1 MAKEE
6 ERRDGLFFDSLT
18 YFLVGLSVALIYSFA
33 DNDHFMFYKVFRE
46 AGIHVD
52 FPHYYTRQLV
62 VFWGFVAS
70 FTFMFVGVFNKKIC
84 TFVGWLVPLSYLY
97 IISKVTEYGSVKF
110 GTGMLRAIAVTS
122 IVSHIFQTCFVF
134 QIFEETEGLFQ
145 RLLSF
150 VGGYFLGYPVVTR
163 LLLRRVL
170 VDGMMDS
177 ASIGD
182 DLFHFC
188 TTLFFITFTMAACL
202 TYLFYGMTGGMNT
215 HYWLPAFSPSMG
227 DKISLGTCVYLWI
240 LNPVCISILPQTLME
255 QSEYHNHVF
264 IQRVTFAIALLA
276 IPSVVGSM
284 DVSMRCI
291 LTLWKKRTLRY
302 LEGLKAAIMVS
313 EELNEMVEEDGR
325 EESPLSIV
333 YNSSDI
339 KVPSHIDTWS
349 SINCDSFSD
358 WEHRDVETRDSILS
372 AILILDLLIKLE
384 NTLELGLVEDILK
397 LYCSSKTKDPLVT
410 CTVLL
415 TDNKQVLLTVLSRSM
430 GMSKGLLTQVEK
442 IPNCYN
448 GGFGDSTK
456 RCCFKKGVCKG
467 TSLAGTTSN
476 EGTENKTCDCCC
488 PVSIAEIR
496 DFVRESVSSTEDS
509 ICTMVTRI
517 NADTILSSMEASDLT
532 LDSAKVCVAV
542 LKAYYQSC
550 IWLLI
555 SILCIEEAILL
566 AVWFCKLCEL
576 CKNICKIIDEKT
588 PKCQCINKSKEGT
601 AVTIKTCSVTT
612 LENFDDCDCL
622 CIVSYY
628 GIRTSVETIMTRLHC
643 LRTELV
649 TRANTT
655 CTFQKVETS
664 DLASEAY
671 LLDSIKAAIILFFGL
686 DSVYKFIVETFKD
699 ACWCCH
705 KDKDPLYPAILSCLL
720 VCYRLCSRLFRDASE
735 GTKILED
742 ALLWYK
748 CIFAAKKSSIA
759 NVPTKNVENK
769 VEEVKGD
776 KEVKTED
783 CEGGAVAK
791 TRNLKLTI
799 TSFETFV
806 KSAQTSLSYFY
817 RTNNR
822 DGEGYAVYYAINVD
836 KTKKAVKYLS
846 RLAMTDQKNYTLSS
860 KNLVLREGMSKS
872 GFSSGSCV
880 NIIEDKAK
888 LEDQK
893 KESPCKCFSSEGED
907 ICASC
912 EKGEQCNGC
921 KNCECKCKCP
931 ENEGCP
937 CGKTQDKSCKD
948 NVFTRLSQIIECK
961 CGTEEKEK
969 KCSNCFNKL
978 CSSLSNLT
986 NKISEVSGS
995 KKEEEKKECEH
1006 PGKCGGICCQTRRF
1020 SHFLKTYVIS
1030 VFRDIYKELNCK
1042 EIKCK
1047 CCPCCKK
1054 NGELFKCKCQCK
1066 EDKKE
1071 KECGCKCNC
1080 SDTEGCSSEGA
1091 ECKCEC
1097 RCELCWKNFFR
1108 CFVICGLKC
1117 GDQCKSEGK
1126 GCCKCCCT
1134 KTGQEQCKC
1143 ENSHKDDGKCTHKC
1157 ENCLLCL
1164 YTTNM
1169 FFCSKCCSQ
1178 QSETECKKSA
1188 ISCKCTCGT
1197 GTDKCCCKEI
1207 AEDKKKEGELASLK
1221 LDCCCGDRLGCSI
1234 DKITCLLKCFETE
1247 LPGLYCLASKL
1258 DCQLFQFC
1266 EQLCSVL
1273 DTLEDVKFVLE
1284 KAIKIV
1290 ECRITKVKCMIKCY
1304 SAKFKSLKEQIESID
1319 KKDEMYPQVVDL
1331 VKKTGKFAV
1340 LVTSYSPEIEATYM
1354 KTDFHSELL
1363 KSTTQNL
1370 AEVAMRVED
1379 TSQLAASTGRSRV
1392 ALLADSKTV
1401 QVDAPNKSEKDN
1413 SSILKE
1419 YIFIVCRIIF
1429 LLLRFQI
1436 LDPNRLWLVK
1446 VFTVA
1451 FSILS
1456 AVYLNLFITELSSDL
1471 GKHTGYS
1478 INLILLCG
1486 VGTNFI
1492 YSWLFHLFDYVSIV
1506 YPFGNIVSKLETSNP
1521 SVDYGKSRY
1530 SMFISL
1536 ISSLRTEFNSIFGI
1550 FSDLDTTSSYSGIRQ
1565 NVYPFSTM
1573 SKSLISSFRGTL
1585 DFTPIL
1591 NGPNRSV
1598 SAIMDHISFTLL
1610 GCHSDDLLTK
1620 SSGYFGDLNREMLW
1634 HSWYANTVITDTT
1647 LFYYYLRRSIL
1658 FEMSEIARL
1667 RPVDKP
1673 FSRGFT
1679 NSRQLWKHF
1688 GKIQVDLSFNAS
1700 LKSPEIEIPR
1710 SRHQLNLLRERLY
1723 QEYRQKWLV
1732 YQLRATKS
1740 LVNVPLDEHSSTED
1754 LPFLYIK
1761 ELDTVHLTA
1770 NSLDKLDKKYSDV
1783 YRGTKINNCK
1793 VLKKEIKTWR
1803 SSKLGFCETLSD
1815 EGECKRAVNTAVKS
1829 LERFFD
1835 TCEDHKP
1842 VKDMIEYITSTDY
1855 YSTYTHGD
1863 SDLDTD
1869 HKMAL
1874 FDLTFHQDGLEN
1886 NYRIFKGFK
1895 NSISHTLDHQLE
1907 IAKRN
1912 KTTSL
1917 IPLGI
1922 YTLHYGLQISHNTLE
1937 QIEKGLALEFKVLEK
1952 DECEELGM
1960 GAYLAVSQGSV
1971 HPPKFLHATY
1981 KSDGDIKKKIA
1992 FVGKGIMFDAGGYNV
2007 KNATTMIHLMKL
2019 DMGGMAT
2026 VFGAAEAIA
2035 KLKPKHVEVHF
2046 ISATCENMVDAN
2058 SYRPGDIVTASNGKT
2073 IEVINTDC
2081 EGRMTLAD
2089 ALCYAESLGVDVVL
2103 DTATLTGAQIVA
2115 LGGDNVQQDENG
2127 YFYNSDDG
2135 QVNLTEDWYPDPEGI
2150 YRKFTHTP
2158 KGGSI
2163 KEILHK
2169 GSALSGINLSSH
2181 TSVSVYYWT
2190 LDTDYSQPLL
2200 IQLGEGINEYYIRS
2214 NDDNWTKYHDSN
2226 SLQKDLDKQNCTRNR
2241 AHIVLI
2247 SDKSDGYQCPGC
2259 DTQKINV
2266 LTSSPSGYNSHRH
2279 SIGYSSSI
2287 SVTTFKDD
2295 KNGQVGLPPVKDAQ
2309 YVIVYRRKSGDTN
2322 PLLIYYKQ
2330 DEEKWF
2336 RRNTS
2341 DGNTWSEVSKDKK
2354 PTNPNE
2360 DTDGKI
2366 KDLLQ
2371 LSEYHPQIT
2380 LDLSTSATNYS
2391 DSNTGIHITVRSSPV
2406 EGGYSEFEHSLFGG
2420 LFTVKSVMH
2429 GTTPLTGITSDGQL
2443 DSVTAYYYGDHP
2455 SEEKRLLLVELRS
2468 RGGIKYQYFHRET
2481 KDAKD
2486 WKEYSISDQE
2496 STRLQGKY
2504 LKTELDKLKKVQF
2517 PSGKSTLRKVL
2528 EGCGETGAAGGVGA
2542 EAYNFF
2548 FNPDKS
2554 ATRQIIRLL
2563 TRLL

>member
-62 VFWGFVAS
+62 VFWGFIAS
-70 FTFMFVGVFNKKIC
+70 FTFMFVGVFNRKIC
-84 TFVGWLVPLSYLY
+84 TFVGWLMPLSYLY
-97 IISKVTEYGSVKF
+97 ITSKVTEYGNVKF
-110 GTGMLRAIAVTS
+110 GTGMLRAIALTS

-134 QIFEETEGLFQ
+134 QIFEETENLFQ

-170 VDGMMDS
+170 IDGMMDS
-177 ASIGD
+177 SSIGD

-202 TYLFYGMTGGMNT
+202 TYFFYGMTGGMDT

-264 IQRVTFAIALLA
+264 IQRVSFAIALLA
-276 IPSVVGSM
+276 IPSIMGSM

-349 SINCDSFSD
+349 SITCDSFSD
-358 WEHRDVETRDSILS
+358 WERRDVETRDSILS
-372 AILILDLLIKLE
+372 AIMILELLIKLE
-384 NTLELGLVEDILK
+384 NTLALGLVEDILK
-397 LYCSSKTKDPLVT
+397 LYCSSKTKDPLAT

-415 TDNKQVLLTVLSRSM
+415 TDNKQVLLTVLSRSL

-448 GGFGDSTK
+448 GGFGGGTK
-456 RCCFKKGVCKG
+456 RCCFKKDVSSTC
-467 TSLAGTTSN
+467 TV
-476 EGTENKTCDCCC
+476 EGAPAKDQTCDCCC

-496 DFVRESVSSTEDS
+496 TFVRESVSSTEDS

-517 NADTILSSMEASDLT
+517 NADATLLSMEASDLT

-566 AVWFCKLCEL
+566 AIWFCRLCGLYKTICE
-576 CKNICKIIDEKT
+576 NIDKIKT
-588 PKCQCINKSKEGT
+588 CGCIKSTENT

-655 CTFQKVETS
+655 CIFQKVETS

-671 LLDSIKAAIILFFGL
+671 LLDSIKVAVILLSGL
-686 DSVYKFIVETFKD
+686 DSVYKFLVDTFKGT
-699 ACWCCH
+699 CGCH
-705 KDKDPLYPAILSCLL
+705 YKDKDPLYPAVLSCLL

-742 ALLWYK
+742 TLLWYR
-748 CIFAAKKSSIA
+748 CIFTAKKSSIV
-759 NVPTKNVENK
+759 NVYKEDEKKK
-769 VEEVKGD
+769 VKEDD
-776 KEVKTED
+776 KECKTEE
-783 CEGGAVAK
+783 CKEAGK
-791 TRNLKLTI
+791 PSKNLRLTI
-799 TSFETFV
+799 SSYKSFIDSTR
-806 KSAQTSLSYFY
+806 TSLSYFY
-817 RTNNR
+817 RIHTE
-822 DGEGYAVYYAINVD
+822 DGDDYAVYYALNVD
-836 KTKKAVKYLS
+836 KAGKVIDYLS
-846 RLAMTDQKNYTLSS
+846 KLAMTDKENYSLKSGAHFIRKGESGSSESAFASKSCVKMNLKNPVLESPKENQKPHCKCCSS
-860 KNLVLREGMSKS
+860 KDDGI
-872 GFSSGSCV
+872 C
-880 NIIEDKAK
+880 DK
-888 LEDQK
+888 
-893 KESPCKCFSSEGED
+893 
-907 ICASC
+907 C
-912 EKGEQCNGC
+912 EKGEGCNEC
-921 KNCECKCKCP
+921 DKCECKCECPNNPKC
-931 ENEGCP
+931 ECSKKESTSEACE
-937 CGKTQDKSCKD
+937 S
-948 NVFTRLSQIIECK
+948 VFSRLSKIIECK
-961 CGTEEKEK
+961 CSCEKEK
-969 KCSNCFNKL
+969 RKACGCFNKL
-978 CSSLSNLT
+978 CTSLSDLSKKMET
-986 NKISEVSGS
+986 ITKKPEEK
-995 KKEEEKKECEH
+995 KKEEKCEH
-1006 PGKCGGICCQTRRF
+1006 QEKCGGKCFQTKRF
-1020 SHFLKTYVIS
+1020 TNFLTAYVSKLGSTSCSCEDNRPRSRCPGKDLCLLDGSACGIS
-1030 VFRDIYKELNCK
+1030 FVLKEWFANYYCNCIYAKGSGSTSWSFIIPGASFWSFFGSFLEGGFNFFGSISLGGEDPGLCKCLVKVLKDVYKELKCS

-1047 CCPCCKK
+1047 CCPCCIK
-1054 NGELFKCKCQCK
+1054 NEAPKCQCK
-1066 EDKKE
+1066 CEGE
-1071 KECGCKCNC
+1071 KEEKKCKCDCKCSENC
-1080 SDTEGCSSEGA
+1080 TQD

-1097 RCELCWKNFFR
+1097 TCEICWKNLFR
-1108 CFVICGLKC
+1108 CYVICGLKC
-1117 GDQCKSEGK
+1117 KDGGCEGCKPEGE
-1126 GCCKCCCT
+1126 GCCKCCCIKT
-1134 KTGQEQCKC
+1134 KQEDCKC
-1143 ENSHKDDGKCTHKC
+1143 KNNTKDDHKNCTHKC

-1178 QSETECKKSA
+1178 QSESECQPIA
-1188 ISCKCTCGT
+1188 ISCKCDCKEGE
-1197 GTDKCCCKEI
+1197 GGKCCCKDVS
-1207 AEDKKKEGELASLK
+1207 AEEKKEEDDKTCLK

-1234 DKITCLLKCFETE
+1234 DKITCLLKCLKEE
-1247 LPGLYCLASKL
+1247 LPTLYCLTSKL

-1273 DTLEDVKFVLE
+1273 DTLEDVKEVLT
-1284 KAIKIV
+1284 KAIDIV
-1290 ECRITKVKCMIKCY
+1290 ECRITKVKCMISCY
-1304 SAKFKSLKEQIESID
+1304 RAKFKSLEEQIKSID
-1319 KKDEMYPQVVDL
+1319 KKDETYPQVVDL

-1354 KTDFHSELL
+1354 KTDFHGDLL

-1419 YIFIVCRIIF
+1419 YLFIVCRIIF

-1446 VFTVA
+1446 VLTVA

-1456 AVYLNLFITELSSDL
+1456 AVYLNLLITELSSDL
-1471 GKHTGYS
+1471 DKYTGYL
-1478 INLILLCG
+1478 INLMLLCG

-1536 ISSLRTEFNSIFGI
+1536 ISSLKTEFNSIFGI

-1658 FEMSEIARL
+1658 FEMSEIVRL

-1688 GKIQVDLSFNAS
+1688 GKIQVDLSFSAS

-1740 LVNVPLDEHSSTED
+1740 LVSVPLDEHSSTED

-1761 ELDTVHLTA
+1761 ELDTVQLTT
-1770 NSLDKLDKKYSDV
+1770 NSLEKLDKKYSDV

-1793 VLKKEIKTWR
+1793 ILKKEIKTWR

-1829 LERFFD
+1829 LEGFFD

-1937 QIEKGLALEFKVLEK
+1937 QIEKG
-1952 DECEELGM
+1952 
-1960 GAYLAVSQGSV
+1960 
-1971 HPPKFLHATY
+1971 T
-1981 KSDGDIKKKIA
+1981 
-1992 FVGKGIMFDAGGYNV
+1992 FVK
-2007 KNATTMIHLMKL
+2007 
-2019 DMGGMAT
+2019 
-2026 VFGAAEAIA
+2026 
-2035 KLKPKHVEVHF
+2035 
-2046 ISATCENMVDAN
+2046 
-2058 SYRPGDIVTASNGKT
+2058 
-2073 IEVINTDC
+2073 
-2081 EGRMTLAD
+2081 
-2089 ALCYAESLGVDVVL
+2089 
-2103 DTATLTGAQIVA
+2103 
-2115 LGGDNVQQDENG
+2115 
-2127 YFYNSDDG
+2127 
-2135 QVNLTEDWYPDPEGI
+2135 
-2150 YRKFTHTP
+2150 
-2158 KGGSI
+2158 
-2163 KEILHK
+2163 
-2169 GSALSGINLSSH
+2169 
-2181 TSVSVYYWT
+2181 
-2190 LDTDYSQPLL
+2190 
-2200 IQLGEGINEYYIRS
+2200 
-2214 NDDNWTKYHDSN
+2214 
-2226 SLQKDLDKQNCTRNR
+2226 
-2241 AHIVLI
+2241 
-2247 SDKSDGYQCPGC
+2247 
-2259 DTQKINV
+2259 
-2266 LTSSPSGYNSHRH
+2266 
-2279 SIGYSSSI
+2279 
-2287 SVTTFKDD
+2287 
-2295 KNGQVGLPPVKDAQ
+2295 
-2309 YVIVYRRKSGDTN
+2309 
-2322 PLLIYYKQ
+2322 
-2330 DEEKWF
+2330 
-2336 RRNTS
+2336 
-2341 DGNTWSEVSKDKK
+2341 
-2354 PTNPNE
+2354 
-2360 DTDGKI
+2360 
-2366 KDLLQ
+2366 
-2371 LSEYHPQIT
+2371 
-2380 LDLSTSATNYS
+2380 
-2391 DSNTGIHITVRSSPV
+2391 
-2406 EGGYSEFEHSLFGG
+2406 
-2420 LFTVKSVMH
+2420 
-2429 GTTPLTGITSDGQL
+2429 
-2443 DSVTAYYYGDHP
+2443 
-2455 SEEKRLLLVELRS
+2455 
-2468 RGGIKYQYFHRET
+2468 
-2481 KDAKD
+2481 
-2486 WKEYSISDQE
+2486 
-2496 STRLQGKY
+2496 
-2504 LKTELDKLKKVQF
+2504 
-2517 PSGKSTLRKVL
+2517 
-2528 EGCGETGAAGGVGA
+2528 
-2542 EAYNFF
+2542 
-2548 FNPDKS
+2548 
-2554 ATRQIIRLL
+2554 
-2563 TRLL
+2563 

>member
-6 ERRDGLFFDSLT
+6 EKKDGLLFNSLT
-18 YFLVGLSVALIYSFA
+18 YFLVGLSVPLIYSFA

-52 FPHYYTRQLV
+52 FPHYYLRQLIA
-62 VFWGFVAS
+62 FWGFIAS
-70 FTFMFVGVFNKKIC
+70 FTFMFFGVFNKKIC

-97 IISKVTEYGSVKF
+97 ITSKVTEYGSVKF
-110 GTGMLRAIAVTS
+110 GTSMLRAIAVTS
-122 IVSHIFQTCFVF
+122 IVSHTFQTCFVF
-134 QIFEETEGLFQ
+134 QIFEDNEGLCQ
-145 RLLSF
+145 RILSF

-202 TYLFYGMTGGMNT
+202 NYLFYGMARGADT

-227 DKISLGTCVYLWI
+227 DKVNFGSCIYPWI

-264 IQRVTFAIALLA
+264 IQRVSFAIVLLA
-276 IPSVVGSM
+276 IPSVMGSM

-313 EELNEMVEEDGR
+313 EELNEMVKEDGR

-358 WEHRDVETRDSILS
+358 WERRDVETRDSILS

-397 LYCSSKTKDPLVT
+397 LYCSAKTRDPLAT

-415 TDNKQVLLTVLSRSM
+415 TDNKQVLLTVLSRSL

-448 GGFGDSTK
+448 GGFGMCKSE
-456 RCCFKKGVCKG
+456 RCCFKKTCDHKNGN
-467 TSLAGTTSN
+467 TTCTVENAS
-476 EGTENKTCDCCC
+476 EGAENKTCDCCC

-496 DFVRESVSSTEDS
+496 TFVRESVSSTEDS

-517 NADTILSSMEASDLT
+517 NTDTILSSMEASDLT

-566 AVWFCKLCEL
+566 AIWFCRLCEL
-576 CKNICKIIDEKT
+576 YKSICGNITGIN
-588 PKCQCINKSKEGT
+588 CQCINKSKEST

-622 CIVSYY
+622 CIISYY
-628 GIRTSVETIMTRLHC
+628 GIMASVEAIMTKLHC
-643 LRTELV
+643 LRAELV

-705 KDKDPLYPAILSCLL
+705 KDKAPLYPAVLSCLL

-748 CIFAAKKSSIA
+748 CIFAAKKSSIVD
-759 NVPTKNVENK
+759 VPKEENEVNKAEGCLKETK
-769 VEEVKGD
+769 
-776 KEVKTED
+776 
-783 CEGGAVAK
+783 
-791 TRNLKLTI
+791 NLKLTI

-806 KSAQTSLSYFY
+806 TSAQTSLSYFY
-817 RTNNR
+817 SLNST
-822 DGEGYAVYYAINVD
+822 DGEGYAVYYALDID
-836 KTKKAVKYLS
+836 KTNKAVNYLS
-846 RLAMTDQKNYTLSS
+846 RFKMSNHKNYGLASS
-860 KNLVLREGMSKS
+860 AGFHKDVKES
-872 GFSSGSCV
+872 GFMSRSSFCM
-880 NIIEDKAK
+880 NRHKAN

-893 KESPCKCFSSEGED
+893 KESSCKCCSSKDDG
-907 ICASC
+907 ICDHC
-912 EKGEQCNGC
+912 EKDESCNECKDCGC
-921 KNCECKCKCP
+921 KCECP
-931 ENEGCP
+931 ENNGCQCSKKEEP
-937 CGKTQDKSCKD
+937 CKD
-948 NVFTRLSQIIECK
+948 KNIFTRLSQIIECK
-961 CGTEEKEK
+961 CKCGEEGKKE
-969 KCSNCFNKL
+969 CSCFGKL
-978 CSSLSNLT
+978 CSSLSELST
-986 NKISEVSGS
+986 KIESVNKEPE
-995 KKEEEKKECEH
+995 KEKCSHDTEKCK
-1006 PGKCGGICCQTRRF
+1006 GICCQTRRF
-1020 SHFLKTYVIS
+1020 SDLLTCYIKELSENPTCSCESNTSPCWCCLDKSMCLSDDSLCGISFVLKGWFASYNCHCTYTTGFGPVQSRIEFFGLNLTSVLGWLFGGGINIGGSIS
-1030 VFRDIYKELNCK
+1030 LGGGDAGLCKCLVSLFRKIYKQL
-1042 EIKCK
+1042 KCTDTK
-1047 CCPCCKK
+1047 CICCPCCDKNKK
-1054 NGELFKCKCQCK
+1054 ICSCKCQEKKDEKECKCKCECK
-1066 EDKKE
+1066 CSGTG
-1071 KECGCKCNC
+1071 ECCTLDSADCKCNC
-1080 SDTEGCSSEGA
+1080 S
-1091 ECKCEC
+1091 C
-1097 RCELCWKNFFR
+1097 RICWRDLFR
-1108 CFVICGLKC
+1108 CYVICGLKC
-1117 GDQCKSEGK
+1117 GENCKPPEGD
-1126 GCCKCCCT
+1126 CCKCCCT
-1134 KTGQEQCKC
+1134 KIDQTKCEC
-1143 ENSHKDDGKCTHKC
+1143 ENSHKDEGNCVHKC
-1157 ENCLLCL
+1157 EKCLLCS

-1169 FFCSKCCSQ
+1169 FFCGECCKNSE
-1178 QSETECKKSA
+1178 SETKCQPSA
-1188 ISCKCTCGT
+1188 ISCKC
-1197 GTDKCCCKEI
+1197 DCKDDNCYCKVTE
-1207 AEDKKKEGELASLK
+1207 EKKKEELACLK
-1221 LDCCCGDRLGCSI
+1221 LNCCCGDRLGCSI
-1234 DKITCLLKCFETE
+1234 DKITCLLKCMEKE
-1247 LPGLYCLASKL
+1247 LPTLYCLASKL

-1266 EQLCSVL
+1266 EQLCGVL
-1273 DTLEDVKFVLE
+1273 NTLEDVKEVLT
-1284 KAIKIV
+1284 KAIDIV
-1290 ECRITKVKCMIKCY
+1290 ECRITKVKCMISCY
-1304 SAKFKSLKEQIESID
+1304 RAKFKSLTEEIESID
-1319 KKDEMYPQVVDL
+1319 KRDEMYPKVVDL

-1354 KTDFHSELL
+1354 KTDFHDQLL

-1370 AEVAMRVED
+1370 AEVAMRVKA

-1401 QVDAPNKSEKDN
+1401 QVDVPNKSEKDN

-1436 LDPNRLWLVK
+1436 VDPNRLWLVK
-1446 VFTVA
+1446 VLTVA

-1456 AVYLNLFITELSSDL
+1456 AVYLNLLITELSSDL
-1471 GKHTGYS
+1471 GKHTGYL
-1478 INLILLCG
+1478 INLMLLCG

-1536 ISSLRTEFNSIFGI
+1536 ISSLKTEFNSIFGI

-1573 SKSLISSFRGTL
+1573 PKSLISSFRGTL

-1620 SSGYFGDLNREMLW
+1620 SSDYFGDLNREMLW

-1658 FEMSEIARL
+1658 FEMSEIVRL

-1700 LKSPEIEIPR
+1700 LNSPEIEIPR

-1740 LVNVPLDEHSSTED
+1740 LVNVPLDEHSSSED

-1761 ELDTVHLTA
+1761 ELDTVQLTA
-1770 NSLDKLDKKYSDV
+1770 NSLEKLDKKYSDV
-1783 YRGTKINNCK
+1783 YRGTKINTCK
-1793 VLKKEIKTWR
+1793 ALKKEIKTWR

-1815 EGECKRAVNTAVKS
+1815 EDECKRAVNTAVKS
-1829 LERFFD
+1829 LEGFFD

-1922 YTLHYGLQISHNTLE
+1922 YTLHYGLQISQNTIK
-1937 QIEKGLALEFKVLEK
+1937 QI
-1952 DECEELGM
+1952 
-1960 GAYLAVSQGSV
+1960 Q
-1971 HPPKFLHATY
+1971 H
-1981 KSDGDIKKKIA
+1981 
-1992 FVGKGIMFDAGGYNV
+1992 
-2007 KNATTMIHLMKL
+2007 
-2019 DMGGMAT
+2019 
-2026 VFGAAEAIA
+2026 
-2035 KLKPKHVEVHF
+2035 
-2046 ISATCENMVDAN
+2046 
-2058 SYRPGDIVTASNGKT
+2058 
-2073 IEVINTDC
+2073 
-2081 EGRMTLAD
+2081 
-2089 ALCYAESLGVDVVL
+2089 
-2103 DTATLTGAQIVA
+2103 
-2115 LGGDNVQQDENG
+2115 
-2127 YFYNSDDG
+2127 
-2135 QVNLTEDWYPDPEGI
+2135 
-2150 YRKFTHTP
+2150 
-2158 KGGSI
+2158 
-2163 KEILHK
+2163 
-2169 GSALSGINLSSH
+2169 
-2181 TSVSVYYWT
+2181 
-2190 LDTDYSQPLL
+2190 
-2200 IQLGEGINEYYIRS
+2200 
-2214 NDDNWTKYHDSN
+2214 
-2226 SLQKDLDKQNCTRNR
+2226 
-2241 AHIVLI
+2241 
-2247 SDKSDGYQCPGC
+2247 
-2259 DTQKINV
+2259 
-2266 LTSSPSGYNSHRH
+2266 
-2279 SIGYSSSI
+2279 
-2287 SVTTFKDD
+2287 
-2295 KNGQVGLPPVKDAQ
+2295 
-2309 YVIVYRRKSGDTN
+2309 
-2322 PLLIYYKQ
+2322 
-2330 DEEKWF
+2330 
-2336 RRNTS
+2336 
-2341 DGNTWSEVSKDKK
+2341 
-2354 PTNPNE
+2354 
-2360 DTDGKI
+2360 
-2366 KDLLQ
+2366 
-2371 LSEYHPQIT
+2371 
-2380 LDLSTSATNYS
+2380 
-2391 DSNTGIHITVRSSPV
+2391 
-2406 EGGYSEFEHSLFGG
+2406 
-2420 LFTVKSVMH
+2420 
-2429 GTTPLTGITSDGQL
+2429 
-2443 DSVTAYYYGDHP
+2443 
-2455 SEEKRLLLVELRS
+2455 
-2468 RGGIKYQYFHRET
+2468 
-2481 KDAKD
+2481 
-2486 WKEYSISDQE
+2486 
-2496 STRLQGKY
+2496 
-2504 LKTELDKLKKVQF
+2504 
-2517 PSGKSTLRKVL
+2517 
-2528 EGCGETGAAGGVGA
+2528 
-2542 EAYNFF
+2542 
-2548 FNPDKS
+2548 
-2554 ATRQIIRLL
+2554 
-2563 TRLL
+2563 

>member
-6 ERRDGLFFDSLT
+6 ERRDSLFFDSLT

-84 TFVGWLVPLSYLY
+84 TFVGWLMPLSYLY
-97 IISKVTEYGSVKF
+97 ITSKVTEYGSVKF
-110 GTGMLRAIAVTS
+110 GTGMLRAIALTS

-134 QIFEETEGLFQ
+134 QIFEETEGLCQ
-145 RLLSF
+145 RILSF

-202 TYLFYGMTGGMNT
+202 TYLFYGMTGGMDT

-264 IQRVTFAIALLA
+264 IQRVSFAIALLA

-339 KVPSHIDTWS
+339 KVPSHIYTWS

-448 GGFGDSTK
+448 GGFGGDNSE
-456 RCCFKKGVCKG
+456 RCCFKKNVCESASTNTVSG
-467 TSLAGTTSN
+467 DTSAKD
-476 EGTENKTCDCCC
+476 KTCDCCC
-488 PVSIAEIR
+488 PVSISEIR
-496 DFVRESVSSTEDS
+496 TFVTESVTSTEES
-509 ICTMVTRI
+509 ICTMVAKI
-517 NADTILSSMEASDLT
+517 NADAILSSMEASDLT

-566 AVWFCKLCEL
+566 AIWFCRLCEL
-576 CKNICKIIDEKT
+576 YKGICESIDKIKT
-588 PKCQCINKSKEGT
+588 CGCISKSTENT

-622 CIVSYY
+622 CIISHY
-628 GIRTSVETIMTRLHC
+628 GIKAVTEAIITRLHC

-649 TRANTT
+649 TRSNTT

-671 LLDSIKAAIILFFGL
+671 LLDSIKAAIILLSGL
-686 DSVYKFIVETFKD
+686 DSVYKFIVDTFKG
-699 ACWCCH
+699 ACWCCR
-705 KDKDPLYPAILSCLL
+705 KDKAPLYPAVLSCLL

-742 ALLWYK
+742 TLLWYK
-748 CIFAAKKSSIA
+748 CIFMAKKDMSDSTKCIVD
-759 NVPTKNVENK
+759 VPKKENEVNKAEGCLKETK
-769 VEEVKGD
+769 
-776 KEVKTED
+776 
-783 CEGGAVAK
+783 
-791 TRNLKLTI
+791 NLKLTI

-817 RTNNR
+817 SLNST
-822 DGEGYAVYYAINVD
+822 DGEGYAVYYNLDVD
-836 KTKKAVKYLS
+836 KTNKAVKYLS
-846 RLAMTDQKNYTLSS
+846 KLAMTDNKNYTLSS
-860 KNLVLREGMSKS
+860 KNLVLQEGMSKS
-872 GFSSGSCV
+872 GFMSRSSFCM
-880 NIIEDKAK
+880 NRQKAN

-893 KESPCKCFSSEGED
+893 EQEPHCKCCSSKDDG
-907 ICASC
+907 ICDKC
-912 EKGEQCNGC
+912 EKDESC
-921 KNCECKCKCP
+921 KDCKDCKCECKCECP
-931 ENEGCP
+931 DKGCQ
-937 CGKTQDKSCKD
+937 CAK
-948 NVFTRLSQIIECK
+948 
-961 CGTEEKEK
+961 TEEKCTSISVFDRLSKVIGCKCSCEKEEK
-969 KCSNCFNKL
+969 KCSDCFNKL
-978 CSSLSNLT
+978 CSSLSELST
-986 NKISEVSGS
+986 KIKGVAEGT
-995 KKEEEKKECEH
+995 KEEKKCEH
-1006 PGKCGGICCQTRRF
+1006 KEECKGLSCQTKRF
-1020 SHFLKTYVIS
+1020 SLFLSLCMKHLSESSNCSCNPKSCWCCPSKTKCLADESICGIS
-1030 VFRDIYKELNCK
+1030 YTLQKWFACSSCTCIYRNSSDMLDSALNLVASTVDASFGIIGAFFGSVGSFFGINGGFKYGLCKCLVKVLKCVYKEL
-1042 EIKCK
+1042 KCTGTK
-1047 CCPCCKK
+1047 CVCCPCCKK
-1054 NGELFKCKCQCK
+1054 NGDLLKCKCKCPDTQGPCK
-1066 EDKKE
+1066 CDCKCKCTGNGDCCVDG
-1071 KECGCKCNC
+1071 KEC
-1080 SDTEGCSSEGA
+1080 E
-1091 ECKCEC
+1091 CEC
-1097 RCELCWKNFFR
+1097 TCELCWKRLFR
-1108 CFVICGLKC
+1108 CFVICGFSC
-1117 GDQCKSEGK
+1117 GENCKSGGEN
-1126 GCCKCCCT
+1126 CCKCCCT

-1143 ENSHKDDGKCTHKC
+1143 NEKTTGDHKNCTNKC
-1157 ENCLLCL
+1157 EKCLLCM
-1164 YTTNM
+1164 YTQNM
-1169 FFCSKCCSQ
+1169 FFCETCCSESSSSS
-1178 QSETECKKSA
+1178 QSQSTA
-1188 ISCKCTCGT
+1188 ISCKCNCKEG
-1197 GTDKCCCKEI
+1197 GGGKCCCEAI
-1207 AEDKKKEGELASLK
+1207 TEEKKKEEEKTCLK

-1234 DKITCLLKCFETE
+1234 DKITCLLKCMEKE
-1247 LPGLYCLASKL
+1247 LPTLYCIASKL

-1273 DTLEDVKFVLE
+1273 DTLEDVKYVLT
-1284 KAIKIV
+1284 KATDIA
-1290 ECRITKVKCMIKCY
+1290 ECRIKKVQCMIGCY
-1304 SAKFKSLKEQIESID
+1304 RAKFKSLEEQIKYID
-1319 KKDEMYPQVVDL
+1319 QKDEMYPRVVDL

-1363 KSTTQNL
+1363 KATTQNL
-1370 AEVAMRVED
+1370 AEVAMCVKT

-1401 QVDAPNKSEKDN
+1401 QVDAPNKSDKDN

-1419 YIFIVCRIIF
+1419 YLFIVCRIIF

-1436 LDPNRLWLVK
+1436 IDPNSLWLVK
-1446 VFTVA
+1446 VLTVS

-1456 AVYLNLFITELSSDL
+1456 AVYLNLLITELSSDL
-1471 GKHTGYS
+1471 GKHTGYL
-1478 INLILLCG
+1478 INLMLLCG

-1658 FEMSEIARL
+1658 FEMSEIVRL

-1700 LKSPEIEIPR
+1700 LNSPEIEIPR

-1740 LVNVPLDEHSSTED
+1740 LVNVPLDEHSSSED

-1761 ELDTVHLTA
+1761 ELDTVQLTA

-1783 YRGTKINNCK
+1783 YRGTKINTCK
-1793 VLKKEIKTWR
+1793 ILKKEIKTWR

-1829 LERFFD
+1829 LEGFFD

-1922 YTLHYGLQISHNTLE
+1922 YTLHYGLQISHHTLE
-1937 QIEKGLALEFKVLEK
+1937 QIEKG
-1952 DECEELGM
+1952 
-1960 GAYLAVSQGSV
+1960 
-1971 HPPKFLHATY
+1971 T
-1981 KSDGDIKKKIA
+1981 
-1992 FVGKGIMFDAGGYNV
+1992 FVK
-2007 KNATTMIHLMKL
+2007 
-2019 DMGGMAT
+2019 
-2026 VFGAAEAIA
+2026 
-2035 KLKPKHVEVHF
+2035 
-2046 ISATCENMVDAN
+2046 
-2058 SYRPGDIVTASNGKT
+2058 
-2073 IEVINTDC
+2073 
-2081 EGRMTLAD
+2081 
-2089 ALCYAESLGVDVVL
+2089 
-2103 DTATLTGAQIVA
+2103 
-2115 LGGDNVQQDENG
+2115 
-2127 YFYNSDDG
+2127 
-2135 QVNLTEDWYPDPEGI
+2135 
-2150 YRKFTHTP
+2150 
-2158 KGGSI
+2158 
-2163 KEILHK
+2163 
-2169 GSALSGINLSSH
+2169 
-2181 TSVSVYYWT
+2181 
-2190 LDTDYSQPLL
+2190 
-2200 IQLGEGINEYYIRS
+2200 
-2214 NDDNWTKYHDSN
+2214 
-2226 SLQKDLDKQNCTRNR
+2226 
-2241 AHIVLI
+2241 
-2247 SDKSDGYQCPGC
+2247 
-2259 DTQKINV
+2259 
-2266 LTSSPSGYNSHRH
+2266 
-2279 SIGYSSSI
+2279 
-2287 SVTTFKDD
+2287 
-2295 KNGQVGLPPVKDAQ
+2295 
-2309 YVIVYRRKSGDTN
+2309 
-2322 PLLIYYKQ
+2322 
-2330 DEEKWF
+2330 
-2336 RRNTS
+2336 
-2341 DGNTWSEVSKDKK
+2341 
-2354 PTNPNE
+2354 
-2360 DTDGKI
+2360 
-2366 KDLLQ
+2366 
-2371 LSEYHPQIT
+2371 
-2380 LDLSTSATNYS
+2380 
-2391 DSNTGIHITVRSSPV
+2391 
-2406 EGGYSEFEHSLFGG
+2406 
-2420 LFTVKSVMH
+2420 
-2429 GTTPLTGITSDGQL
+2429 
-2443 DSVTAYYYGDHP
+2443 
-2455 SEEKRLLLVELRS
+2455 
-2468 RGGIKYQYFHRET
+2468 
-2481 KDAKD
+2481 
-2486 WKEYSISDQE
+2486 
-2496 STRLQGKY
+2496 
-2504 LKTELDKLKKVQF
+2504 
-2517 PSGKSTLRKVL
+2517 
-2528 EGCGETGAAGGVGA
+2528 
-2542 EAYNFF
+2542 
-2548 FNPDKS
+2548 
-2554 ATRQIIRLL
+2554 
-2563 TRLL
+2563 

>member
-6 ERRDGLFFDSLT
+6 ERKDGLLFNSLT

-46 AGIHVD
+46 AGINAD
-52 FPHYYTRQLV
+52 FPHYYLRQLIA
-62 VFWGFVAS
+62 FWGFIAS
-70 FTFMFVGVFNKKIC
+70 FTFMFFGVFNKKIC
-84 TFVGWLVPLSYLY
+84 TVVGWLMPLSYLY
-97 IISKVTEYGSVKF
+97 ITSKVTEYGSVKF
-110 GTGMLRAIAVTS
+110 GTSMLRAIALAS

-134 QIFEETEGLFQ
+134 QIFEDTEDLFQ

-202 TYLFYGMTGGMNT
+202 NYLFYGMARGADT

-227 DKISLGTCVYLWI
+227 DKVNFGSCIYPWVI
-240 LNPVCISILPQTLME
+240 NPVCISILPQTLME
-255 QSEYHNHVF
+255 QPEYHNHVF
-264 IQRVTFAIALLA
+264 IQRVTFAIVLLA
-276 IPSVVGSM
+276 IPSVMGSM

-358 WEHRDVETRDSILS
+358 WERRDVETRDSILS
-372 AILILDLLIKLE
+372 AIMILDLLIKLE
-384 NTLELGLVEDILK
+384 NTLELGLVEDIIK
-397 LYCSSKTKDPLVT
+397 LYCSSKTRDPLVT

-415 TDNKQVLLTVLSRSM
+415 TDNKQVLLTVLSRSL

-448 GGFGDSTK
+448 GGFGMCKSE
-456 RCCFKKGVCKG
+456 RCCFKKTCDHKNGN
-467 TSLAGTTSN
+467 TTCTVENAS
-476 EGTENKTCDCCC
+476 EGAENKTCDCCC
-488 PVSIAEIR
+488 PVSIHEIR
-496 DFVRESVSSTEDS
+496 TFVKESVTSTEDS
-509 ICTMVTRI
+509 ICTMVAKI
-517 NADTILSSMEASDLT
+517 NADAILSSMEASDLT

-566 AVWFCKLCEL
+566 AIWFCRLCEL
-576 CKNICKIIDEKT
+576 YKSICGNITGIN
-588 PKCQCINKSKEGT
+588 CQCINKSKEST

-622 CIVSYY
+622 CIISYY
-628 GIRTSVETIMTRLHC
+628 GIMASVEAIMTKFHC

-705 KDKDPLYPAILSCLL
+705 KDKAPLYPAVLSCLL

-742 ALLWYK
+742 TLLWYK
-748 CIFAAKKSSIA
+748 CIFVTKKDMSDSTKCIVD
-759 NVPTKNVENK
+759 VPKEEVKKK
-769 VEEVKGD
+769 VEELK
-776 KEVKTED
+776 KEKE
-783 CEGGAVAK
+783 CPKE

-806 KSAQTSLSYFY
+806 TSAQTSLSYFY
-817 RTNNR
+817 NVQTS
-822 DGEGYAVYYAINVD
+822 DSGGYAVYYNLDVD
-836 KTKKAVKYLS
+836 KTNKAVKYLS
-846 RLAMTDQKNYTLSS
+846 RLQMSNTKDKNYTLKSESHFIRKGESGSS
-860 KNLVLREGMSKS
+860 KSAFGSGSVACINRVTANLENKQEDSKS
-872 GFSSGSCV
+872 SCR
-880 NIIEDKAK
+880 
-888 LEDQK
+888 
-893 KESPCKCFSSEGED
+893 CCSSEGED
-907 ICASC
+907 ICDKC
-912 EKGEQCNGC
+912 EKGEPC
-921 KNCECKCKCP
+921 KDCKDCKCECP
-931 ENEGCP
+931 ENGCP
-937 CGKTQDKSCKD
+937 CSKKEEKCSSIS
-948 NVFTRLSQIIECK
+948 VFTRLSKIIECK

-1020 SHFLKTYVIS
+1020 SHFLKTYVSKLKSANCSCQGFNLYRCPGKNLCLLDGYTCGISFILKEWFANYYCHCVYDAGSGFTTLSFSFFSSRFWTTIGSFLGNGFSLNGFLSFGGKDPSLCECLVS
-1030 VFRDIYKELNCK
+1030 VFRDIYKELNCQ

-1117 GDQCKSEGK
+1117 GDQCKSGEEN
-1126 GCCKCCCT
+1126 CCKCCCT

-1197 GTDKCCCKEI
+1197 DTDKKCCCKD
-1207 AEDKKKEGELASLK
+1207 ASTTTQSTTQNLACLK
-1221 LDCCCGDRLGCSI
+1221 LNCCCGDRLGCSI
-1234 DKITCLLKCFETE
+1234 DKITCLLKCMEKE
-1247 LPGLYCLASKL
+1247 LPTLYCLASKL

-1273 DTLEDVKFVLE
+1273 DTLEDVKEVLT
-1284 KAIKIV
+1284 KAIDIV
-1290 ECRITKVKCMIKCY
+1290 ECRITKVKCMISCY
-1304 SAKFKSLKEQIESID
+1304 RAKFKSLTEEIESID
-1319 KKDEMYPQVVDL
+1319 KRDEMYPKVVDL

-1354 KTDFHSELL
+1354 KTDFHSDLL

-1370 AEVAMRVED
+1370 AEVAMRVKA

-1401 QVDAPNKSEKDN
+1401 QVDAPIKNYKDN
-1413 SSILKE
+1413 SSILKG
-1419 YIFIVCRIIF
+1419 YIFIVSRIIF
-1429 LLLRFQI
+1429 FLVRLQVIGPEHPLVINI
-1436 LDPNRLWLVK
+1436 LIVIFNV
-1446 VFTVA
+1446 
-1451 FSILS
+1451 LS
-1456 AVYLNLFITELSSDL
+1456 AIYLSLVIAEFSGEF
-1471 GKHTGYS
+1471 GKHIGYS
-1478 INLILLCG
+1478 VNFMLLCG
-1486 VGTNFI
+1486 VGANFI
-1492 YSWLFHLFDYVSIV
+1492 YLWVLHLFDYITMV
-1506 YPFGNIVSKLETSNP
+1506 YPFGNVLSKLEAYNS
-1521 SVDYGKSRY
+1521 SLDYSKSQF
-1530 SMFISL
+1530 SMLPSL

-1573 SKSLISSFRGTL
+1573 PKSLISSFRGTL

-1620 SSGYFGDLNREMLW
+1620 SSDYFGDLNREMLW

-1658 FEMSEIARL
+1658 FEMSEIVRL

-1700 LKSPEIEIPR
+1700 LNSPEIEIPR

-1740 LVNVPLDEHSSTED
+1740 LVNVPLDETSSSED

-1761 ELDTVHLTA
+1761 ELDTVQLTA
-1770 NSLDKLDKKYSDV
+1770 NSLEKLDKKYSDV
-1783 YRGTKINNCK
+1783 YRGTKINTCK

-1829 LERFFD
+1829 LEGFFD

-1869 HKMAL
+1869 NKMAL

-1922 YTLHYGLQISHNTLE
+1922 YTLHYGLQISQSTFE
-1937 QIEKGLALEFKVLEK
+1937 QI
-1952 DECEELGM
+1952 
-1960 GAYLAVSQGSV
+1960 S
-1971 HPPKFLHATY
+1971 
-1981 KSDGDIKKKIA
+1981 
-1992 FVGKGIMFDAGGYNV
+1992 
-2007 KNATTMIHLMKL
+2007 
-2019 DMGGMAT
+2019 
-2026 VFGAAEAIA
+2026 
-2035 KLKPKHVEVHF
+2035 
-2046 ISATCENMVDAN
+2046 
-2058 SYRPGDIVTASNGKT
+2058 R
-2073 IEVINTDC
+2073 
-2081 EGRMTLAD
+2081 
-2089 ALCYAESLGVDVVL
+2089 
-2103 DTATLTGAQIVA
+2103 
-2115 LGGDNVQQDENG
+2115 
-2127 YFYNSDDG
+2127 
-2135 QVNLTEDWYPDPEGI
+2135 
-2150 YRKFTHTP
+2150 
-2158 KGGSI
+2158 
-2163 KEILHK
+2163 
-2169 GSALSGINLSSH
+2169 LSSH
-2181 TSVSVYYWT
+2181 
-2190 LDTDYSQPLL
+2190 
-2200 IQLGEGINEYYIRS
+2200 N
-2214 NDDNWTKYHDSN
+2214 
-2226 SLQKDLDKQNCTRNR
+2226 
-2241 AHIVLI
+2241 
-2247 SDKSDGYQCPGC
+2247 
-2259 DTQKINV
+2259 
-2266 LTSSPSGYNSHRH
+2266 
-2279 SIGYSSSI
+2279 
-2287 SVTTFKDD
+2287 
-2295 KNGQVGLPPVKDAQ
+2295 
-2309 YVIVYRRKSGDTN
+2309 
-2322 PLLIYYKQ
+2322 YKA
-2330 DEEKWF
+2330 D
-2336 RRNTS
+2336 
-2341 DGNTWSEVSKDKK
+2341 
-2354 PTNPNE
+2354 
-2360 DTDGKI
+2360 
-2366 KDLLQ
+2366 
-2371 LSEYHPQIT
+2371 
-2380 LDLSTSATNYS
+2380 
-2391 DSNTGIHITVRSSPV
+2391 
-2406 EGGYSEFEHSLFGG
+2406 
-2420 LFTVKSVMH
+2420 
-2429 GTTPLTGITSDGQL
+2429 
-2443 DSVTAYYYGDHP
+2443 
-2455 SEEKRLLLVELRS
+2455 
-2468 RGGIKYQYFHRET
+2468 
-2481 KDAKD
+2481 
-2486 WKEYSISDQE
+2486 
-2496 STRLQGKY
+2496 
-2504 LKTELDKLKKVQF
+2504 
-2517 PSGKSTLRKVL
+2517 
-2528 EGCGETGAAGGVGA
+2528 
-2542 EAYNFF
+2542 
-2548 FNPDKS
+2548 
-2554 ATRQIIRLL
+2554 
-2563 TRLL
+2563 